1 MHIKDYNDAMK
12 FFRTYDNVA
21 SKGKWKEFVD
31 EMEFDSIAQGPR
43 TTAADGGRIG
53 YADKNAGKLVK
64 PFSHAWD
71 LPIPKGYV
79 TANQLAEELGVAK
92 LTLKKYRT
100 KGATVDKYPLK
111 GFIDETFKPIR
122 GPGNYTYYLKP
133 TEKMLDNYSIFKNK
147 TTISRDLLKDVETLH
162 NSKLIKDLRKSKK
175 KVLPTLE
182 EVVKVLGKDVKA
194 HGRAANAMATLSKM
208 YKGEEYRL
216 LKLPKNEKLGEFMF
230 KALRQGGK
238 HNPYKQAFYQ
248 LAIGEIDKT
257 LGNEVGTLKNFKRYF
272 KDNLTKYLGKGH
284 GMTLNEVASI
294 SGMVRND
301 MAAYGAF
308 VDLTKTKINN
318 GLLANFQGSLSD
330 ALNDIDK
337 LKGSEKKL
345 AIKNFNESTLPKA
358 KKKIAANYGDE
369 IAESIRF
376 TEIVPGTKLTDTYK
390 AKDLATWKKK
400 HSIDLKALAKQKGYH
415 LDVKGARP
423 FTEFLTEGKIDKAGM
438 TKFKNTFFKTY
449 QNAGIGKNCKAYGGR
464 VGFQD
469 AGAVGVSKCMNNA
482 IQEHNKNLQSE
493 NPVVRNKARSKQFN
507 INKSKNMKSI
517 LDLGGKGINRALRF
531 GKAWGAEWEPIFEG
545 AFYEW
550 ARRKGL
556 KHDLAKEETFFWKM
570 LDPDTKT
577 GLMEGAEPLLEK
589 ELYTIRGENEFI
601 DVDNRPPMQDPEF
614 GKVIGERGTV
624 KRYIDN
630 EKALMAARQ
639 KYNQLHSDYNIARTG
654 REQYPEKLEGFEKAM
669 EKKWEEI
676 NSLEDKLDLDRD
688 TYQAAVEKQQ
698 TELGVAGLKYG
709 EYGSGDTE
717 KLVKQRERRRQR
729 EMEDKF
735 PTLTK
740 YEINKKL
747 EDVGLYTDP
756 NLSYKAQT
764 VKRPKGLK
772 RLKGWTTE
780 EAGDYFKD
788 LDKSAYYADNF
799 RMEKATGGIMNLKKK
814 W

>member
-1 MHIKDYNDAMK
+1 
-12 FFRTYDNVA
+12 
-21 SKGKWKEFVD
+21 
-31 EMEFDSIAQGPR
+31 
-43 TTAADGGRIG
+43 
-53 YADKNAGKLVK
+53 
-64 PFSHAWD
+64 
-71 LPIPKGYV
+71 
-79 TANQLAEELGVAK
+79 
-92 LTLKKYRT
+92 
-100 KGATVDKYPLK
+100 
-111 GFIDETFKPIR
+111 
-122 GPGNYTYYLKP
+122 
-133 TEKMLDNYSIFKNK
+133 MLDNYFTFKNK
-147 TTISRDLLKDVETLH
+147 VTISRDLLKDVETLH
-162 NSKLIKDLRKSKK
+162 NSDLIKNLRKSKK

-182 EVVKVLGKDVKA
+182 EVVKVLGKDVKS

-208 YKGEEYRL
+208 YKGEEYKL

-284 GMTLNEVASI
+284 GVSLNEVASI

-308 VDLTKTKINN
+308 VDLTKTKINE
-318 GLLANFQGSLSD
+318 GLLANFQGTLSD
-330 ALNDIDK
+330 TLNDIDK

-400 HSIDLKALAKQKGYH
+400 HSIDLKALAKQKGYY

-423 FTEFLTEGKIDKAGM
+423 FTEFLAEGKIDKAGM

-469 AGAVGVSKCMNNA
+469 AGAVGVSQCMKNA
-482 IQEHNKNLQSE
+482 IDDHNKNLQSE
-493 NPVVRNKARSKQFN
+493 DLTVRNAARSKQFN
-507 INKSKNMKSI
+507 INRTKNMKSI
-517 LDLGGKGINRALRF
+517 LNLGGKGIRF
-531 GKAWGAEWEPIFEG
+531 GKTLGVEWEPIFEG

-550 ARRKGL
+550 GRRKGL
-556 KHDLAKEETFFWKM
+556 THDQAKEETFFYKM
-570 LDPDTKT
+570 LDPERQT
-577 GLMEGAEPLLEK
+577 GIFEGAEPLLEK
-589 ELYTIRGENEFI
+589 ELIGSRWDPGRKGENL
-601 DVDNRPPMQDPEF
+601 V
-614 GKVIGERGTV
+614 GA
-624 KRYIDN
+624 YIDN
-630 EKALMAARQ
+630 Q
-639 KYNQLHSDYNIARTG
+639 KR
-654 REQYPEKLEGFEKAM
+654 M
-669 EKKWEEI
+669 EEI
-676 NSLEDKLDLDRD
+676 SSKWDNLDFQKKGSSRVKVTPEQVESFENQQAALAEEYQKLDQLNKPDSLSGYH
-688 TYQAAVEKQQ
+688 TAYQTAVEKQQ
-698 TELGVAGLKYG
+698 HTQGTRALKYG
-709 EYGSGDTE
+709 EYGQCDTE
-717 KLVKQRERRRQR
+717 KLVKQREKRRLR
-729 EMEDKF
+729 EMEEKF

-756 NLSYKAQT
+756 NLSYKGQT
-764 VKRPKGLK
+764 VQRPKGLK
-772 RLKGWTTE
+772 KLKGWTTE
-780 EAGDYFKD
+780 EVGDYFKN
-788 LDKSAYYADNF
+788 LDKSAYFAENF
-799 RMEKATGGIMNLKKK
+799 RMEKAEGGIMNLKKK